1 MIKYLSEIAKIDSGK
16 SFRNKIDNDPNGNC
30 LVIQM
35 KDISYESQEFIGNPQ
50 IISQNEVRPEQL
62 LQKGDILFLAKGNN
76 NYAIEYNLNVLAVT
90 VSLFFVI
97 RPNHSVVDSQFL
109 TWFLNASNAQA
120 YFKENREGA
129 SVGNIRKEVIEK
141 LEIELPDLNRQKQIA
156 KLNQLLKEEKRI
168 TKKYIESKEAFI
180 NSSIS
185 KLLLS

>member
-16 SFRNKIDNDPNGNC
+16 SFRNKIDSDPNGDC

-35 KDISYESQEFIGNPQ
+35 KDISYESQEFIGKPQ

-76 NYAIEYNLNVLAVT
+76 NYAIEYNLNMPAVT

-97 RPNHSVVDSQFL
+97 RPNHSEVDSQFL

-156 KLNQLLKEEKRI
+156 KLHQLILAESILTLEYLKKRKILINQYFNTLLK
-168 TKKYIESKEAFI
+168 
-180 NSSIS
+180 
-185 KLLLS
+185 